1 MSPEEATAK
10 ETEPETKAEETA
22 KIEVT
27 SLEEIFSLD
36 VPNPERDVKT
46 LEPEVKSEA
55 KEPEKEEKSETE
67 STPED
72 KKEEAK
78 KEEEP
83 EKDKEEAKTGWESD
97 DNPYKK
103 QFEESKEKE
112 KSQRNWNTELKRE
125 VTDLQ
130 QKSVITDKK
139 LDGSYDPEV
148 DDAPKETPEQLQSRG
163 DLQGRISASTEIAND
178 KYGEAEVTKILNKF
192 QDDFSQNQA
201 IQTRMLMSNTPVME
215 AIKIVEEQAFF
226 DKYGSNPDAIRDKI
240 REEHEKEMTER
251 ITKEVTAQLTERL
264 SKKNGAVNGL
274 ADVPNSSENEK
285 NKPGVESLESIF
297 AL

>member
-1 MSPEEATAK
+1 MPTEKEETTT
-10 ETEPETKAEETA
+10 TEPEAKAEETA
-22 KIEVT
+22 KLEVT
-27 SLEEIFSLD
+27 PLDEIFSLD

-46 LEPEVKSEA
+46 LESETKEEPKETA
-55 KEPEKEEKSETE
+55 KEKEASETE
-67 STPED
+67 ATPET

-78 KEEEP
+78 S
-83 EKDKEEAKTGWESD
+83 AWESD

-112 KSQRNWNTELKRE
+112 KSQRNWNTELKRA

-130 QKSVITDKK
+130 NKSVITDKK

-148 DDAPKETPEQLQSRG
+148 DDTPPATPEQLQSRG
-163 DLQGRISASTEIAND
+163 DLQGRISASTEVANG
-178 KYGEAEVTKILNKF
+178 KFGEAEVTKILGNFQEKF
-192 QDDFSQNQA
+192 GGNQA
-201 IQTRMLMSNTPVME
+201 IQTRVLMSNTPVME
-215 AIKIVEEQAFF
+215 AIKVVEEEAFF
-226 DKYGSNPDAIRDKI
+226 GKYGKTPDAIRTKI
-240 REEHEKEMTER
+240 REEYEREITER
-251 ITKEVTAQLTERL
+251 ITKEVTAQFSERL